1 MPTYVFDLDGT
12 LCSDSMGNYHSA
24 QPFIERIKHVN
35 ILYDKGNVIIIQTAR
50 GMGSSRNSVEEATL
64 KWKEFTE
71 IQISDWG
78 LKYHQIYFGKPSGDL
93 YIDDKAINEKDYF
106 SQNF

>member
-1 MPTYVFDLDGT
+1 MATYVFDLDGT
-12 LCSDSMGNYHSA
+12 LCSDSMGNYRFA

-35 ILYDKGNVIIIQTAR
+35 SLYDEGNFIILQTAR
-50 GMGSSRNSVEEATL
+50 GMGSSKNSVEEATL

-71 IQISDWG
+71 AQISNWG
-78 LKYHQIYFGKPSGDL
+78 LKYHQIFFGKPSGDF

-106 SQNF
+106 SKKA

>member
-1 MPTYVFDLDGT
+1 MATYVFDLDGT
-12 LCSDSMGNYHSA
+12 LCSDSMGNYRLA

-35 ILYDKGNVIIIQTAR
+35 SLYDKGNIIILQTAR
-50 GMGSSRNSVEEATL
+50 GMGSSKNSVEEATL

-78 LKYHQIYFGKPSGDL
+78 LKYHQIFFGKPSGDF

-106 SQNF
+106 TQKF

>member
-12 LCSDSMGNYHSA
+12 LCSDSMGNYRSA

-35 ILYDKGNVIIIQTAR
+35 ILYGKGNIIIIQTAR
-50 GMGSSRNSVEEATL
+50 GMGSSRNSVDEATL

-78 LKYHQIYFGKPSGDL
+78 LKYHQIFFGKPSGDL